1 MDLKA
6 DIKTDIKEKLE
17 ADPKTDPDGQGNDCR
32 LTIFTPVYNRAYCIG
47 RCYESMLRQKNQNFV
62 WIIVD
67 DGSED
72 HLEDVVRPWLEPAE
86 DSGRSRFPR
95 FRIEFYQKEN
105 GGLNTAYNLAL
116 SHVKTDYWVCIDSDD
131 WLADDA
137 VETIY
142 RAIRRSESRRMK
154 ISGFAGLDAEPDGT
168 VCGGRFPHV
177 RTASL
182 MDLKFRYKHKGDFK
196 VVYRTAAAAPFLPI
210 PEVKGE
216 KNFNPYYMMLQI
228 DREAPLLILDHV
240 LCIVDYQPDGM
251 SARIFEQYEESPV
264 SFGMLRLQYLQM
276 PGIPWWFR
284 YRQCMHY
291 VSSWLFAVKQRK
303 KGLRAPF
310 FSMGMILALA
320 PGFLLHFY
328 IRLRNRFFGRR

>member
-72 HLEDVVRPWLEPAE
+72 RLEDVVRPWMEPAE
-86 DSGRSRFPR
+86 DSGRFRFPR

-142 RAIRRSESRRMK
+142 RAIR
-154 ISGFAGLDAEPDGT
+154 GFVGLDAEPDGT
-168 VCGGRFPHV
+168 VCGGKFPHV

-216 KNFNPYYMMLQI
+216 KNFNPYYTMLQI

-303 KGLRAPF
+303 KGLRAPL

-328 IRLRNRFFGRR
+328 IRLRNRFFGRSLQGML